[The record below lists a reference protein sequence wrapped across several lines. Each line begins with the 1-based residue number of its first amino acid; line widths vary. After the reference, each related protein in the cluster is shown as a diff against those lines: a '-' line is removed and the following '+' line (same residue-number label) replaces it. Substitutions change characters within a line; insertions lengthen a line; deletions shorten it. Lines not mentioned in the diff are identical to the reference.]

1 MYGKV
6 SIKAVDQYLYFNIP
20 YTFLLISLCCFVKT
34 VQYFY
39 SGNNI
44 SLNLHYRLFINSQG
58 TGKQCSHF
66 YKKIYILTILLNCF
80 VLQESYSKL

>member
-44 SLNLHYRLFINSQG
+44 SLNLHYCFFINSQV
-58 TGKQCSHF
+58 TGKQCSHL
-66 YKKIYILTILLNCF
+66 KKKFFFNNIT
-80 VLQESYSKL
+80 KLFCIARKL